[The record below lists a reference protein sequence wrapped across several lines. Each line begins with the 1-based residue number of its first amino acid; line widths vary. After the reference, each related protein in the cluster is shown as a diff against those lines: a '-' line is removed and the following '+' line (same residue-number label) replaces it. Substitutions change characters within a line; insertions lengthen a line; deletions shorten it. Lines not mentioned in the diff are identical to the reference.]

1 MIKAKKTCWLCD
13 RAPAKYMQDHH
24 VVTKAEADEP
34 RVWLCRGCHFL
45 VGRISMFTTLLKDPH
60 KIADLITL
68 ARFQARL
75 PDTRTIVKYDPPMV

>member
-1 MIKAKKTCWLCD
+1 
-13 RAPAKYMQDHH
+13 MQNHH

-45 VGRISMFTTLLKDPH
+45 VGRLAMFLTLLNDQH
-60 KIADLITL
+60 KLADLITL

-75 PDTRTIVKYDPPMV
+75 PDARTIVKYEYAED